1 MDYLTR
7 KRRELTAA
15 MRKQR
20 ELEKRL
26 ADIAWEDEV
35 LGPALEDLER
45 RITAGELVDI
55 NLSQGG
61 TALVRT
67 LDK

>member
-20 ELEKRL
+20 ELEKRF

-35 LGPALEDLER
+35 LQPALVDLEQ
-45 RITAGELVDI
+45 RIEAGEKVEIKLLEARNV
-55 NLSQGG
+55 
-61 TALVRT
+61 
-67 LDK
+67 

>member
-20 ELEKRL
+20 ELEKRF

-35 LGPALEDLER
+35 LGPALADLER
-45 RITAGELVDI
+45 RITAGEKVEIKMLEAAPD
-55 NLSQGG
+55 
-61 TALVRT
+61 VRS
-67 LDK
+67 